1 MGEYLKNEE
10 EGRSRDY
17 DFSGLESRSNVH
29 VLFFFFLIFF
39 SVLDA
44 TKSN

>member
-10 EGRSRDY
+10 GGRSRDY
-17 DFSGLESRSNVH
+17 DFSGLESNVH